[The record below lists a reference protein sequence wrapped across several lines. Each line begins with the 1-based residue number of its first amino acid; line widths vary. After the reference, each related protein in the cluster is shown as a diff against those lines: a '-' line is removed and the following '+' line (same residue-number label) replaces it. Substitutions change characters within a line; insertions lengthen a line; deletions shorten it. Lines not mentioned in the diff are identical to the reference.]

1 MSTLE
6 SLKPWL
12 GRKSVRGLLLLAVII
27 VAAMLLSG
35 QDDVALDAKP
45 DTKTIVTTTTA
56 TEYVG
61 GKSISLI
68 GNVRAFTEAVVT
80 AEQAGRVVG
89 VNVSLGQSV
98 SAGTVIATLENAS
111 ERAAVLQA
119 EGVYD
124 AAVAAAAQSTVG
136 VDEAQNGVKNAQNNA
151 VSAFKSAFNVTN
163 GVVLNNIDTF
173 FSSPNTSVPGLKI
186 DGRGFT
192 NQLNQDRVSFQTL
205 LSTWQIK
212 TNTISSD
219 SDLGAELQ
227 YASESVQ
234 NVINTIDTFIAV
246 FNQQENSD
254 RYSDAEL
261 QSFSTTFTSLRANL
275 ISTQSSLDAALTGLD
290 AAADTLERA
299 QLSSV
304 GSVNSAADAQV
315 KQALGSLRSAQ
326 ANLAKTILRTPISGT
341 INSLSVRTGDFINNF
356 DTVAIVANNEAL
368 EVVTYISDTE
378 RSMISEG
385 DTVLIE
391 GQYEGVVTSIAPAVD
406 PVIKKTQVRI
416 ATEGANIQN
425 GDTVRISK
433 EASDQATVLETVRVP
448 LTAVKF
454 DLEDGYM
461 FTISDGRLVSVPVEI
476 GNVFGSSVEILSG
489 ITSSDEF
496 VVDARGLQVDEEV
509 EIAN

>member
-1 MSTLE
+1 M
-6 SLKPWL
+6 
-12 GRKSVRGLLLLAVII
+12 
-27 VAAMLLSG
+27 
-35 QDDVALDAKP
+35 
-45 DTKTIVTTTTA
+45 
-56 TEYVG
+56 
-61 GKSISLI
+61 
-68 GNVRAFTEAVVT
+68 
-80 AEQAGRVVG
+80 
-89 VNVSLGQSV
+89 
-98 SAGTVIATLENAS
+98 
-111 ERAAVLQA
+111 
-119 EGVYD
+119 
-124 AAVAAAAQSTVG
+124 
-136 VDEAQNGVKNAQNNA
+136 
-151 VSAFKSAFNVTN
+151 
-163 GVVLNNIDTF
+163 
-173 FSSPNTSVPGLKI
+173 PGLKI